1 LKKLIRELYGT
12 GIIFFYYLK
21 IPMLFGYPA
30 LIYGAD
36 YPRYWVMD
44 ILWIYC
50 LGLIILDIYRVIT
63 IYRRRKLMRERN
75 NES

>member
-36 YPRYWVMD
+36 YPRIFGVYW
-44 ILWIYC
+44 
-50 LGLIILDIYRVIT
+50 IILVGFYLV
-63 IYRRRKLMRERN
+63 
-75 NES
+75 